1 MLSGDYSVQVVG
13 LCTDIAVRSLTCHT
27 ATGTHMPYRL
37 TQCYLPSDR
46 GDLPAYSGSI
56 YAAAARAITTMTVVN
71 CRGSGIAFSFA
82 FVRGFKILLLE
93 LAAFSRPNVDS
104 YDSLRESIRIDS
116 FCKKN
121 RPFDSLVVMQFLH

>member
-1 MLSGDYSVQVVG
+1 
-13 LCTDIAVRSLTCHT
+13 
-27 ATGTHMPYRL
+27 MPYRL

-56 YAAAARAITTMTVVN
+56 YAAAARAIATMTVVN
-71 CRGSGIAFSFA
+71 CRGSGIAFTFA
-82 FVRGFKILLLE
+82 FVLLLE